1 MAIVRSAFKTLTASS
16 VAASILFVAACNDDT
31 PVKAPPAPAVSVFSV
46 ESASVGK
53 FREFVAR
60 TEASQEVDLRA
71 RVEGEI
77 IRRNFT
83 EGGVVQ
89 QGQLLFEIDRRPYQ
103 ADLAQSQANLAARQ
117 AEKTQAL
124 ADFKRGQELAPDGY
138 ISQSDLGKLR
148 SASGQA
154 IANVKAA
161 EASLDAASINLDY
174 THITA
179 PFDGQIGKR
188 RYDVGTL
195 VGPSSEPLATLS
207 AADPIYVN
215 FQLEESAYINFLQKR
230 AANGTSG
237 HEPKLDLSLLL
248 PNGTNYNHA
257 GRIDF
262 ADTKVDSSVGSVNL
276 RAIFPNTENLILP
289 GLYVTLLIESQKKEQ
304 LPLIPQAAVQEN
316 QLGNFVLV
324 LNDKNLVDT
333 RHVNMGRRIG
343 AMWVVKDGLEN
354 GEKIVIEGLQKVRPG
369 VAVKP
374 IEKTVNHETGA
385 ILKLTNELKSEL
397 KNKPHAETPALPVK
411 TDG

>member
-1 MAIVRSAFKTLTASS
+1 MTIVHSALKILATSS
-16 VAASILFVAACNDDT
+16 VAASMLFAVACSDDA
-31 PVKAPPAPAVSVFSV
+31 PKQAPPAPAVSVFSV
-46 ESASVGK
+46 KSAPVGK

-83 EGGVVQ
+83 EGSAVQ
-89 QGQLLFEIDRRPYQ
+89 AGQLLFEIDRKPYQ
-103 ADLAQSQANLAARQ
+103 AELEQALANLSARQ
-117 AEKTQAL
+117 AEQTQAI
-124 ADFKRGQELAPDGY
+124 ADYKRGQELAPDGF

-161 EASLDAASINLDY
+161 EAALDTARINLNY

-179 PFDGQIGKR
+179 PFDGQIGRR
-188 RYDVGTL
+188 RYDVGSL
-195 VGPSSEPLATLS
+195 VGPASEPLATLS

-230 AANGTSG
+230 AAEGKSG
-237 HEPKLDLSLLL
+237 QEPELDLSLRL
-248 PNGTNYNHA
+248 PNGNHYGQA
-257 GRIDF
+257 GKLDF
-262 ADTKVDSSVGSVNL
+262 ADTKIDSTVGSVNL
-276 RAIFPNTENLILP
+276 RAIFPNSDGLILP
-289 GLYVTLLIESQKKEQ
+289 GLYVTLLIESQKKEL
-304 LPLIPQAAVQEN
+304 LPLIPQASVQEN

-333 RHVNMGRRIG
+333 RHVDMGRRLG
-343 AMWVVKDGLEN
+343 AMWVVNGGLEN
-354 GEKIVIEGLQKVRPG
+354 NEKIVIEGLQKVRPG
-369 VAVKP
+369 VEVKP
-374 IEKTVNHETGA
+374 IEKTIDHETGA
-385 ILKLTNELKSEL
+385 ILELENELESEPANKPLTNTS
-397 KNKPHAETPALPVK
+397 ALSAK